1 MINWQINT
9 QYFIVNNQYC
19 AIAGPTLVPIM
30 NVSLCNITCSQAS
43 FTLPDNGG
51 IISFPI
57 AVEEGSGENNI
68 LPEYFAAFETLP
80 EAQSYY
86 NTVLTEMKNNLDEKI
101 LSPKI

>member
-30 NVSLCNITCSQAS
+30 NVSLCSITCSQVS

-51 IISFPI
+51 IINFPTT
-57 AVEEGSGENNI
+57 VEKGENNI
-68 LPEYFAAFETLP
+68 IPEYYAAFETLL
-80 EAQSYY
+80 EAQNYY
-86 NTVLTEMKNNLDEKI
+86 NDVLGEMKNNLDEKI

>member
-43 FTLPDNGG
+43 FTLPDNGS

-57 AVEEGSGENNI
+57 AVEEGENNI
-68 LPEYFAAFETLP
+68 IPEYYAAFETLL
-80 EAQSYY
+80 EAQNYY
-86 NTVLTEMKNNLDEKI
+86 NDVLGEMKNNLDEKI